1 MTQPENLKL
10 SESKYIITAVYQ
22 DGSEFET
29 VRYSAEY
36 MKKEVATLV
45 SDDFCA
51 TFTVKQIL
59 L

>member
-1 MTQPENLKL
+1 MEQ
-10 SESKYIITAVYQ
+10 SKYIIKAVFQ
-22 DGSEFET
+22 DGTEYET

-45 SDDFCA
+45 SDDFCVS
-51 TFTVKQIL
+51 FTVKQIL